1 MAFQPLV
8 VLAGGR
14 EDGPMKTMG
23 LANKY
28 AWWGAALAVAAVGW
42 GANQFAPLL
51 LMYESRLGLA
61 ATTAEATFGL
71 YALGLVPGLLLGGPI
86 SDRYGRRRVMAP
98 ALLASLLGTALL
110 SAGGSGVGWL
120 FAGRVIAGV
129 ASGAAFSSGAAWI
142 KELSAAASP
151 ATSNSGPRRATVAMT
166 VGFGTGPLVAG
177 ALAQWGPAPTVL
189 PYLPQLVLAS
199 LAFVLVLRTPETRTA
214 GTRTLK
220 SRAAAP
226 GGLWQQLRV
235 PGVRDRRF
243 VTVILPLAPWVFGT
257 AAIALAY
264 LPGLVASRVGGLGL
278 AFSAGVAGLTAGA
291 GIAVQPLARRLE
303 DPARPR
309 LLAVAL
315 TIVVAGVLAA
325 AAAAATSEPLL
336 VVVAAILLGAG
347 YGSCQVC
354 GFAEVHRVAGPDE
367 LAGLTAVYQAASYLG
382 FALPFLL
389 ATAARALP
397 ASVLLLI
404 VAALAACTLA
414 WVTRQA
420 RLLDRAG
427 RRPDKLQAD
436 APRQGATR

>member
-1 MAFQPLV
+1 M
-8 VLAGGR
+8 
-14 EDGPMKTMG
+14 DPMKTMG
-23 LANKY
+23 LADKY

-61 ATTAEATFGL
+61 TTTAEATFGL
-71 YALGLVPGLLLGGPI
+71 YALGLVPGLLLGGPV

-151 ATSNSGPRRATVAMT
+151 ATSSSGPRRATVAMT
-166 VGFGTGPLVAG
+166 LGFGTGPLVAG

-189 PYLPQLVLAS
+189 PYLPQLILAS
-199 LAFVLVLRTPETRTA
+199 LAFALVLRTPETRTP
-214 GTRTLK
+214 GTRG
-220 SRAAAP
+220 AAVP
-226 GGLWQQLRV
+226 GSLWRQLRV
-235 PGVRDRRF
+235 PGVRNRRF

-264 LPGLVASRVGGLGL
+264 LPGLVVSRLGGYGL

-367 LAGLTAVYQAASYLG
+367 LAGLTAVYQAASYIG

-389 ATAARALP
+389 ASAARALP

-420 RLLDRAG
+420 RRLDRASL
-427 RRPDKLQAD
+427 RPDKLQAGKL
-436 APRQGATR
+436 RQGVTR

>member
-1 MAFQPLV
+1 MD
-8 VLAGGR
+8 R
-14 EDGPMKTMG
+14 MKTMG
-23 LANKY
+23 LASKY
-28 AWWGAALAVAAVGW
+28 AWRGAALAVAAVGW

-61 ATTAEATFGL
+61 TTTVEATFGL
-71 YALGLVPGLLLGGPI
+71 YALGLVPGLLLGGPV

-120 FAGRVIAGV
+120 FAGRVVAGV

-151 ATSNSGPRRATVAMT
+151 AASNSGPRRTTVAMT

-189 PYLPQLVLAS
+189 PYLPQLILAS
-199 LAFVLVLRTPETRTA
+199 LAFVLVLRTPETR
-214 GTRTLK
+214 
-220 SRAAAP
+220 AP
-226 GGLWQQLRV
+226 ESDSAPASGSLWQQLRV

-243 VTVILPLAPWVFGT
+243 RTVILPLAP
-257 AAIALAY
+257 
-264 LPGLVASRVGGLGL
+264 L
-278 AFSAGVAGLTAGA
+278 AFSAGIAGLTAGA

-325 AAAAATSEPLL
+325 AAAAATSAPLL
-336 VVVAAILLGAG
+336 VIVAAILLGAG

-367 LAGLTAVYQAASYLG
+367 LAGLTAVYQAASYIG

-389 ATAARALP
+389 ASAARALP

-420 RLLDRAG
+420 RRLDRASL
-427 RRPDKLQAD
+427 RPDKLQAGKL
-436 APRQGATR
+436 RQGVTR

>member
-1 MAFQPLV
+1 ME
-8 VLAGGR
+8 G
-14 EDGPMKTMG
+14 MKTMG

-61 ATTAEATFGL
+61 TTTVEATFGL
-71 YALGLVPGLLLGGPI
+71 YALGLVPGLLLGGPV

-151 ATSNSGPRRATVAMT
+151 AASSSGPRRATVAMT

-189 PYLPQLVLAS
+189 PYLPQLILAS
-199 LAFVLVLRTPETRTA
+199 LAFALVLRTPETRVPE
-214 GTRTLK
+214 TRLPE
-220 SRAAAP
+220 SGSALAS
-226 GGLWQQLRV
+226 GSLWQQLRV

-243 VTVILPLAPWVFGT
+243 RTVVLPLAPWVFGT
-257 AAIALAY
+257 ATIALAY
-264 LPGLVASRVGGLGL
+264 LPGLVVSRLGGYGL
-278 AFSAGVAGLTAGA
+278 AFSAGIAGLTAGA

-325 AAAAATSEPLL
+325 AAAAATSAPLL
-336 VVVAAILLGAG
+336 VIVAAILLGAG

-367 LAGLTAVYQAASYLG
+367 LAGLTAVYQAASYIG

-420 RLLDRAG
+420 RRLDRASL
-427 RRPDKLQAD
+427 RPDKLQAD
-436 APRQGATR
+436 KLRQGVTR

>member
-1 MAFQPLV
+1 
-8 VLAGGR
+8 
-14 EDGPMKTMG
+14 
-23 LANKY
+23 
-28 AWWGAALAVAAVGW
+28 
-42 GANQFAPLL
+42 
-51 LMYESRLGLA
+51 
-61 ATTAEATFGL
+61 
-71 YALGLVPGLLLGGPI
+71 
-86 SDRYGRRRVMAP
+86 
-98 ALLASLLGTALL
+98 
-110 SAGGSGVGWL
+110 
-120 FAGRVIAGV
+120 
-129 ASGAAFSSGAAWI
+129 
-142 KELSAAASP
+142 
-151 ATSNSGPRRATVAMT
+151 MT
-166 VGFGTGPLVAG
+166 LGFGTGPLVAG

-189 PYLPQLVLAS
+189 PYLPQLILAS
-199 LAFVLVLRTPETRTA
+199 LAFALVLRTPETRTP
-214 GTRTLK
+214 GTRG
-220 SRAAAP
+220 AAVP
-226 GGLWQQLRV
+226 GSLWRQLRV
-235 PGVRDRRF
+235 PGVRNRRF

-264 LPGLVASRVGGLGL
+264 LPGLVVSRLGGYGL

-325 AAAAATSEPLL
+325 AAAAATSEPLI

-367 LAGLTAVYQAASYLG
+367 LAGLTAVYQAASYAG

-397 ASVLLLI
+397 ASILLLI

-427 RRPDKLQAD
+427 LRPGKLQAD
-436 APRQGATR
+436 SGAQIGASP

>member
-1 MAFQPLV
+1 
-8 VLAGGR
+8 
-14 EDGPMKTMG
+14 MKMMG
-23 LANKY
+23 LTSKY
-28 AWWGAALAVAAVGW
+28 AWWGAALALAAVGW

-51 LMYESRLGLA
+51 LMYQSRLGLA
-61 ATTAEATFGL
+61 TTTVEATFGL
-71 YALGLVPGLLLGGPI
+71 YALGLVPGLLLGGPV
-86 SDRYGRRRVMAP
+86 SDRYGRRRVTAP

-120 FAGRVIAGV
+120 FAGRVVAGV

-166 VGFGTGPLVAG
+166 AGFGTGPLVAG

-189 PYLPQLVLAS
+189 PYVPQLILAS
-199 LAFVLVLRTPETRTA
+199 LAFVLVLRTPETR
-214 GTRTLK
+214 
-220 SRAAAP
+220 AAAP
-226 GGLWQQLRV
+226 RDSLWQQLRV

-264 LPGLVASRVGGLGL
+264 LPGLVVSRLGGYGL

-309 LLAVAL
+309 LLGAAL
-315 TIVVAGVLAA
+315 MIVVAGVLAA

-336 VVVAAILLGAG
+336 VIVAAILLGAG

-354 GFAEVHRVAGPDE
+354 GFAEVHRVAGPDD
-367 LAGLTAVYQAASYLG
+367 LAGLTAVYQAATYIG

-389 ATAARALP
+389 ATAARAVP

-404 VAALAACTLA
+404 VAALAACTLV

-420 RLLDRAG
+420 RLLDTALR
-427 RRPDKLQAD
+427 
-436 APRQGATR
+436 